1 MNYEQFKE
9 QFTEDLKSNL
19 EAKGHDIASI
29 DITPTQKLNQEAYDA
44 ISIKLEDSQ
53 VGPSGNFSNLFA
65 AYEKTGDYEMIL
77 NHATKLMDEAISNM
91 PSYDAN
97 QLTDYDFIKDKLVLE
112 AVNAEKNASLL
123 EKVPHK
129 DMEDIAIVYRVL
141 LGQMDDGI
149 ASVVVTNEMLEK
161 MDITKEQL
169 HQDAL
174 ISSPEIRPV
183 EVNTLFGTIAELI
196 PDAGFMI
203 QADGPEDRILV
214 GTVADKHHGAG
225 VIAYEGFLDEQA
237 KKMGE
242 DFYII
247 PCSIHEVLLV
257 PESMAHD
264 IDQLKEM
271 ISQVN
276 SCELQPEDVLSDN
289 LYHYDSKEKVFELAE
304 NFKERVAAQER
315 EPSKETDKTAEKE
328 SAVGKLKKT
337 QDKVK
342 EAPKKEHKPKVKSK
356 DGVAL

>member
-1 MNYEQFKE
+1 MDYEQFKE
-9 QFTEDLKSNL
+9 QFTEDLKKNL
-19 EAKGHDIASI
+19 EAKGHDIASV
-29 DITPTQKLNQEAYDA
+29 DIAPSQKLNQDGYDA
-44 ISIKLEDSQ
+44 ISVKLENSMM
-53 VGPSGNFSNLFA
+53 GPSGNFSNLFA
-65 AYEKTGDYEMIL
+65 AYEKTDDYDLVL
-77 NHATKLMDEAISNM
+77 NHATRMMDDAISNM

-264 IDQLKEM
+264 INVLKDM
-271 ISQVN
+271 ISDVN
-276 SCELQPEDVLSDN
+276 SCEVPPEDILSDN

-304 NFKERVAAQER
+304 NFKERIATKER
-315 EPSKETDKTAEKE
+315 EPDKEPEKE

-337 QDKVK
+337 QDTVK
-342 EAPKKEHKPKVKSK
+342 ETPKKEHKPKSK
-356 DGVAL
+356 DKGEMAI

>member
-1 MNYEQFKE
+1 MMDYEQFKE
-9 QFTEDLKSNL
+9 QFKEDLKMNL
-19 EAKGHDIASI
+19 EAKGHEIASV
-29 DITPTQKLNQEAYDA
+29 DIGPSQKLNQGAYDA
-44 ISIKLEDSQ
+44 ISVKLEDSMM
-53 VGPSGNFSNLFA
+53 GPSGNFSNLFA
-65 AYEKTGDYEMIL
+65 AYEKTDDYDLVL
-77 NHATKLMDEAISNM
+77 NHATRMMDDAISNM

-112 AVNAEKNASLL
+112 AVNAEKNSSLL

-196 PDAGFMI
+196 PDAGFMLP
-203 QADGPEDRILV
+203 AGGPEDQILV

-264 IDQLKEM
+264 IDSLKEM
-271 ISQVN
+271 ISNVN
-276 SCELQPEDVLSDN
+276 SCELEPEDILSDN

-304 NFKERVAAQER
+304 NFKERIATKEH
-315 EPSKETDKTAEKE
+315 EPDKEAEKE

-342 EAPKKEHKPKVKSK
+342 EAPKKEHKPKSK
-356 DGVAL
+356 DKGEMAI

>member
-1 MNYEQFKE
+1 MDYEQFKE
-9 QFTEDLKSNL
+9 QFTEDLKKNL
-19 EAKGHDIASI
+19 EARGYDIASV
-29 DITPTQKLNQEAYDA
+29 DIAPSQKLNQDGYDA
-44 ISIKLEDSQ
+44 ISVKLENSMM
-53 VGPSGNFSNLFA
+53 GPSGNFSNLFA
-65 AYEKTGDYEMIL
+65 AYEKTDDYDMVL
-77 NHATKLMDEAISNM
+77 NHATRMMDDAISNM

-264 IDQLKEM
+264 INALKDM
-271 ISQVN
+271 ISDVN
-276 SCELQPEDVLSDN
+276 SCEVPPEDILSDN

-304 NFKERVAAQER
+304 NFKERITAKER
-315 EPSKETDKTAEKE
+315 EPDKVSEKE
-328 SAVGKLKKT
+328 SAVDKLKKS

-342 EAPKKEHKPKVKSK
+342 ETPKKEHKPKSK
-356 DGVAL
+356 DKGEMAI

>member
-1 MNYEQFKE
+1 MDYEQFKE
-9 QFTEDLKSNL
+9 QFTEDLKKNL
-19 EAKGHDIASI
+19 EAKGHDIASV
-29 DITPTQKLNQEAYDA
+29 DIAPSQKLNQDGYDA
-44 ISIKLEDSQ
+44 ISVKLENSMM
-53 VGPSGNFSNLFA
+53 GPSGNFSNLFA
-65 AYEKTGDYEMIL
+65 DYEKTGDYDLVL
-77 NHATKLMDEAISNM
+77 NHATRRMDDAISNM
-91 PSYDAN
+91 PSYNAN

-149 ASVVVTNEMLEK
+149 ASVVVTNELLEK

-196 PDAGFMI
+196 PDAGFMLP
-203 QADGPEDRILV
+203 AGGPEDQILV

-264 IDQLKEM
+264 IESLKEM
-271 ISQVN
+271 ISNVN
-276 SCELQPEDVLSDN
+276 SCELETEDILSDN

-304 NFKERVAAQER
+304 NFKERIATKEH
-315 EPSKETDKTAEKE
+315 EPDKEAEKE

-342 EAPKKEHKPKVKSK
+342 EAPKKEHKPKSK
-356 DGVAL
+356 DKGEMAI

>member
-1 MNYEQFKE
+1 MDYEQFKE
-9 QFTEDLKSNL
+9 QFTEDLKKNL
-19 EAKGHDIASI
+19 EAKGHDIASV
-29 DITPTQKLNQEAYDA
+29 DIAPSQKLNQDGYDA
-44 ISIKLEDSQ
+44 ISVKLENSLM
-53 VGPSGNFSNLFA
+53 GPSGNFSNLFA
-65 AYEKTGDYEMIL
+65 AYEKTDDYDMVL
-77 NHATKLMDEAISNM
+77 NHATRMMDDAISNM

-112 AVNAEKNASLL
+112 AVNNEKNASLL

-264 IDQLKEM
+264 IDSLKEM
-271 ISQVN
+271 ISNVN
-276 SCELQPEDVLSDN
+276 SCELAPEDILSDN

-304 NFKERVAAQER
+304 NFKERIATKER
-315 EPSKETDKTAEKE
+315 EPDKVFEKE
-328 SAVGKLKKT
+328 SAVDKLKKT

-342 EAPKKEHKPKVKSK
+342 ETTKKEHKPKSK
-356 DGVAL
+356 DKGEMAI

>member
-1 MNYEQFKE
+1 MDYEQFKE
-9 QFTEDLKSNL
+9 QFTEDLKKNL
-19 EAKGHDIASI
+19 EAKGHDIASV
-29 DITPTQKLNQEAYDA
+29 DIAPSQKLNQDGYDA
-44 ISIKLEDSQ
+44 ISVKLENSLM
-53 VGPSGNFSNLFA
+53 GPSGNFSNLFA
-65 AYEKTGDYEMIL
+65 AYEKTDDYDLVL
-77 NHATKLMDEAISNM
+77 NHATRMMDDAISNM

-196 PDAGFMI
+196 PDAGFMLP
-203 QADGPEDRILV
+203 AGGPEDQILV

-257 PESMAHD
+257 PESMALD
-264 IDQLKEM
+264 IDSLKEM
-271 ISQVN
+271 ISNVN
-276 SCELQPEDVLSDN
+276 SCELEPEDILSEN

-304 NFKERVAAQER
+304 NFKERIATKEH
-315 EPSKETDKTAEKE
+315 EPDKEAEKE

-342 EAPKKEHKPKVKSK
+342 EAPKKEHKPKSK
-356 DGVAL
+356 DKGEMAI